1 MTTRYT
7 LLVDEAAADNFEWLR
22 ITYGLKTKAGVID
35 LARTVLTWMTEQ
47 QIQGHEVGRFKADT
61 FQPLLLPY
69 KIQRPAQS

>member
-1 MTTRYT
+1 MTVRYT
-7 LLVDEAAADNFEWLR
+7 CIMDDATVDNMEWLR
-22 ITYGLKTKAGVID
+22 VTYGLKTKADVID

-47 QIQGHEVGRFKADT
+47 QIQGHEVGRFKAET